1 MQAKASNIAGRQTIE
16 VRLSG
21 SLRAQAGGRERVT
34 VEGGNI
40 REILDSLAERVPELQ
55 PLLARGVAVAVDGQI
70 YRDAW
75 FQPVKPDS
83 EVYILPKMAGG

>member
-1 MQAKASNIAGRQTIE
+1 M
-16 VRLSG
+16 
-21 SLRAQAGGRERVT
+21 T

-40 REILDSLAERVPELQ
+40 REILDSLAERVPELKA
-55 PLLARGVAVAVDGQI
+55 LLARGVAVAVDGQI

-83 EVYILPKMAGG
+83 EVYILPRAQGG

>member
-1 MQAKASNIAGRQTIE
+1 MTA

-21 SLRAQAGGRERVT
+21 TLKAYAGGRETFEVAGGT
-34 VEGGNI
+34 VKE
-40 REILDSLAERVPELQ
+40 LLAELGAQCPKLK
-55 PLLARGVAVAVDGQI
+55 PLLDQGVAVAIDGQI

-83 EVYILPKMAGG
+83 EVYILPRLAGG

>member
-1 MQAKASNIAGRQTIE
+1 MPE

-21 SLRAQAGGRERVT
+21 TLRAYAGGKEVFE
-34 VEGGNI
+34 VGGSTI
-40 REILDSLAERVPELQ
+40 RE
-55 PLLARGVAVAVDGQI
+55 LLADLGNQCPKLKPMLEQGVAVAVDGQI

-83 EVYILPKMAGG
+83 EVYILPKLAGG